1 MINSIESKAES
12 IANSVEEIN
21 KKRKRVQV
29 ENKSKLESLNQKWS
43 ELIVRN
49 LETESAI
56 NELENEIKKRKTE

>member
-56 NELENEIKKRKTE
+56 NELENEIKKRKTG